1 MENFEIYNPVKAYF
15 GKDVVNHL
23 HEEISSRGKRILLV
37 YGKGSIKANGIYDAV
52 MRQIDASGAEVYE
65 YSGIRPNPVIEDVR
79 AAVSLGK
86 QKHVDMILAVGG
98 GSVIDS
104 AKAIAVGIP
113 SDDDPWNFVKGRKK
127 PLSGLP
133 LLAVLTLAATGTEM
147 NRFSVIQ
154 DNTTNEK
161 LGFGYPPMYP
171 AVSFLDPSYTM
182 SVSADYTA
190 YGIADL
196 IAHALEAY
204 FGAGDASLSDRFV
217 FAIIREALEYGPKL
231 MENLLDYDL
240 RAKIMYAATMALNNL
255 TMYGR
260 VSGDWGVHSIGHVLS
275 VMYDV
280 PHGASLSI
288 AFPAWMRLHETRTG
302 ERIRK
307 LGREVFGVDT
317 VDDTV
322 RQFETFFRR
331 INTPVRLSET
341 SYGSY
346 DKKAILAVMKHN
358 RVGGNHHKLT
368 EEDHAGLLEL
378 MW

>member
-52 MRQIDASGAEVYE
+52 MRQIDAAGAEVFE

-104 AKAIAVGIP
+104 AKAISVGIP
-113 SDDDPWNFVKGRKK
+113 ADNDPWDFVKGRKR
-127 PLSGLP
+127 PGTGVP

-154 DNTTNEK
+154 DNTTKEK

-171 AVSFLDPSYTM
+171 AVSFLDPFYTM

-196 IAHALEAY
+196 VAHALEAY
-204 FGAGDASLSDRFV
+204 YGAGDASLSDRFV
-217 FAIIREALEYGPKL
+217 FGIIREALEYGPQL
-231 MENLLDYDL
+231 MDNLQDYDL

-288 AFPAWMRLHETRTG
+288 TFPAWMRLHETRTG
-302 ERIRK
+302 DRIRQ
-307 LGREVFGVDT
+307 LGREVFGVGT

-322 RQFETFFRR
+322 KQFESFFNK

-341 SYGSY
+341 AYGPY
-346 DKKAILAVMKHN
+346 DKEAILALMKKS

-368 EEDHAGLLEL
+368 EEDHARLLEL